1 MSAQFHSP
9 SEPSDS
15 ARSIGGDL
23 VTAMKRTFIP
33 VVLPLLAMWVMF
45 ILSFVLGNWFNRTL
59 ALNARDF
66 SGLIGIIFMP
76 LLHGGFGH
84 LIGNTMSWIVLGGMT
99 SMLTKRFTTVMI
111 SLWLLSGAILWI
123 IGTPWVCHA
132 PAGGGCV
139 VNHIGASTV
148 IYGFAAFIV
157 TYAILARRFLAMLF
171 GIFVAFVY
179 GISMLLGMLPITP
192 GVSWTGH
199 LSGAIAGVVV
209 AFFFTKE
216 AREQRRLPKTDP
228 AGLASPM
235 PQLDEP
241 VPAPS
246 RRERKQAS
254 RSAGKKNDDDG
265 ELDYSKFQ
273 L

>member
-1 MSAQFHSP
+1 MAHQ
-9 SEPSDS
+9 DS
-15 ARSIGGDL
+15 ARSIGGDFL
-23 VTAMKRTFIP
+23 AALKRTFVP
-33 VVLPLLAMWVMF
+33 VILPLAAMWVMF
-45 ILSFVLGNWFNRTL
+45 VLSLLLGNWFNRTL

-84 LIGNTMSWIVLGGMT
+84 LLGNTMSWILLGGIT
-99 SMLTKRFTTVMI
+99 SMLTRQFTKVMVA
-111 SLWLLSGAILWI
+111 LWLLSGAILWI

-132 PAGGGCV
+132 PAGSGCV
-139 VNHIGASTV
+139 VNHVGASTV

-179 GISMLLGMLPITP
+179 GISMLIGMLPITP

-199 LSGAIAGVVV
+199 LSGALAGVVV

-216 AREQRRLPKTDP
+216 ARAQRQLGAASPAEVSAPPKTVTR
-228 AGLASPM
+228 A
-235 PQLDEP
+235 
-241 VPAPS
+241 
-246 RRERKQAS
+246 RRKSKPEDT
-254 RSAGKKNDDDG
+254 GDG
-265 ELDYSKFQ
+265 MEIDYSKYI
-273 L
+273 